1 MSRMEPRR
9 CGVHGLVVNADGRC
23 VICRRGDPEVAAPK
37 TSSELPLVIVLVVFA
52 VLVTGS
58 GAYWLSKKLTGSK
71 ATVDVPNQPAAQAP
85 TASVQ
90 YREPEL
96 VRPMGPVGFDTPR
109 VPSEIIIKPE
119 PTSSALSQEEIDR
132 RKQRVPVTMFVRPQC
147 GLCDQAKLFMQA
159 RGYSLRVLDVSTSP
173 TDEVELQ
180 AVNPAGTV
188 PTFNVDDKILIGY
201 DPNVL
206 DATIEKQALKRVKR

>member
-1 MSRMEPRR
+1 M
-9 CGVHGLVVNADGRC
+9 VNADGRC
-23 VICRRGDPEVAAPK
+23 VICRRGDPEVGAPK
-37 TSSELPLVIVLVVFA
+37 TSSELPLVIVFVVFA

-58 GAYWLSKKLTGSK
+58 GAYWLSKKLTSSK

-96 VRPMGPVGFDTPR
+96 VRPLGPVDNPR
-109 VPSEIIIKPE
+109 PALSDEIILKPSV
-119 PTSSALSQEEIDR
+119 TATAMTQEEIDR
-132 RKQRVPVTMFVRPQC
+132 RKKRVPVTMFVRPQC
-147 GLCDQAKLFMQA
+147 NLCDQARLFMQA
-159 RGYSLRVLDVSTSP
+159 RGYSLRVLDVTTSP

-180 AVNPAGTV
+180 SLNPASTV
-188 PTFNVDDKILIGY
+188 PTFNVDDKVLVGY